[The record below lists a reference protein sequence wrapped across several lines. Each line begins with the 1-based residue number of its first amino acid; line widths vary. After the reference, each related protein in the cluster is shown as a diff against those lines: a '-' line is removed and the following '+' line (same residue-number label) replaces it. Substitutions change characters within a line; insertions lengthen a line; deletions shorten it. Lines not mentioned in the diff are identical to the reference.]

1 MNKEVFIAVMVV
13 VAIVVA
19 LAFTQINLN
28 TTAASTDKNINNN
41 TGEIIVTI
49 QNGTFNPA
57 NLTVKAG
64 TRVTW
69 IVKDDS
75 NNKYMVTSNANGS
88 VEGKYLFM
96 SDH

>member
-1 MNKEVFIAVMVV
+1 
-13 VAIVVA
+13 
-19 LAFTQINLN
+19 
-28 TTAASTDKNINNN
+28 
-41 TGEIIVTI
+41 
-49 QNGTFNPA
+49 
-57 NLTVKAG
+57 KAG

-96 SDH
+96 SDHLANGQSFSYTFNKIGTYGYYDMDHMDNKNLTGTIIVQ